1 MDLDTLELLI
11 RRARVEHDCNP
22 GASSDDIAAAEQ
34 RLGYTLP
41 EDLKRV
47 LIAADGIRFWTEGD
61 YPCRLLSTSEIEA
74 ARSLLSSGD
83 GPPGIIAIIE
93 VESDFAGIDLDP
105 RSSSFGHLIDCSHE
119 TFPDELSGVCDSISA
134 ALELVLGCNGQEWLS
149 PAVLAY
155 DVDFA
160 E

>member
-1 MDLDTLELLI
+1 MDLDALEPLI
-11 RRARVEHDCNP
+11 GRARAEHDCNP

-34 RLGYTLP
+34 RLGYTFP
-41 EDLKRV
+41 EDLKRI
-47 LIAADGIRFWTEGD
+47 LKAADGIHFWAQGG
-61 YPCRLLSTSEIEA
+61 YPYRLLSTTEIEA
-74 ARSLLSSGD
+74 ARTLLACDD

-93 VESDFAGIDLDP
+93 VQSDFVGIDLDP
-105 RSSSFGHLIDCSHE
+105 RSKSFARLIDCSHE
-119 TFPDELSGVCDSISA
+119 TFPYELSGVCDSFTA
-134 ALELVLGCNGQEWLS
+134 ALKLIIECNGQEWLW